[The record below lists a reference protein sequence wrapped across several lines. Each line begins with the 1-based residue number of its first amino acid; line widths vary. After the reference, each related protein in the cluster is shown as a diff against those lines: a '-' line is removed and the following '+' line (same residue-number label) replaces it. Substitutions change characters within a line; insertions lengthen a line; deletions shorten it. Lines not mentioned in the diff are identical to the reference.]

1 MNTEEKIQELTR
13 KALAGDAVAQNS
25 LGVAYHNAD
34 GVERDYVKAYEWYE
48 RSAEQGN
55 DFAQL
60 NLGVLYYYG
69 YGVEKSNSKAF
80 EWFKKSA
87 MQGNS
92 GAQNYIGIFYENGYG
107 VEKSYSKAL
116 EWYSKAAS
124 QGNAFAQNNL
134 GLLYHYGR
142 GVVQD
147 YHLAK
152 EWYLKAARNKN
163 KFALSNLGVLFE
175 NGLGVRQN
183 FRTALSWYEE
193 AAEQGNEGAK
203 ERITSLEKKYNEHLD
218 CLVLHAPSFYNNP
231 FCILG
236 VYSNASARDIAGNK
250 SKMSAYLRIGKKI
263 EFPID
268 KIVSDNYKPL
278 FDVDLLDTKD
288 DENLTIDDVYKKIK
302 ENESEI
308 SKLQGLL
315 STPVNKS
322 PLGLTVEKIK
332 ELKSRDDNKN
342 KLDLLKRNN
351 EDLKRLYETKARKL
365 YTVNRTQESVESALA
380 SINQP
385 IDKIKYA
392 FFWFIQATTSDKIAF
407 DSWINGDIQ
416 KAFDIFYKRDN
427 FSSYINYAI
436 FSFMGNDA
444 EEYIRYMT
452 TIIHDEDYRRE
463 FVSTICGDN
472 YHITEEE
479 LSHLFIDTLLTE
491 LPNEDWITI
500 FTACGPADEDDDY
513 IKEILVKEPIDKLT
527 EAISKSS
534 SIDRSKGNLRSIHGT
549 TLMQQAKKFLPIIE
563 DIIGKNDYKYQQI
576 ADKTAREILSCSIDY
591 YKECGERIYNATKK
605 SLELNEY
612 ANSIAVGATLK
623 ERVKECLKQIQEKYD
638 SLPPESVF
646 NLFSQIRVK
655 ISDFAQKPDL
665 IKHSHE
671 LLSDTFPLLCEIKE
685 KLGRNSKAY
694 QSIAT
699 EVVGNA
705 LVNIIAEVNQAFDDV
720 NTTYQMSKSSS
731 AHALNAQLSMNK
743 KVDILKSAIK
753 SSWLEFLNM
762 DQLDLEAEFKS
773 KRYNPNRE
781 AIKKHVADFR
791 ISTYLMN
798 ASLPFKTETEI
809 YNSATTV
816 YGLETYLQRFP
827 NGKYAVQAK
836 AKKDRL
842 IKEDDD
848 FWHSSSQKGDYEGY
862 LRKYKYGRHSK
873 DAQTEIRKRKELE
886 DENYWTACSKTG
898 DYDLYLKKY
907 KTGKHAKEAETLI
920 KKRKSYKNWAIGISI
935 AVVIFGAIAAIW
947 GAQGFMVL
955 FGGIAFLAFCG
966 AVGRGDQ
973 DCGTRI
979 VCLVVAAIT
988 GAIAYAIA
996 NAYNL

>member
-13 KALAGDAVAQNS
+13 KALAGDANAQNS
-25 LGVAYHNAD
+25 LGIAYHTGD
-34 GVERDYVKAYEWYE
+34 GVTQDYVKAREWYE
-48 RSAEQGN
+48 RSAGQGN
-55 DFAQL
+55 AYAQL
-60 NLGVLYYYG
+60 NLGLLYRYG
-69 YGVEKSNSKAF
+69 LGVEKSYANAF
-80 EWFKKSA
+80 EWFMKSA
-87 MQGNS
+87 MQGNLQ
-92 GAQNYIGIFYENGYG
+92 AQDTVGVFYEFGYG
-107 VEKSYSKAL
+107 VEKSYSKAFM
-116 EWYSKAAS
+116 WYSKAAN
-124 QGNAFAQNNL
+124 QGYASAQNNL
-134 GLLYHYGR
+134 GVLYHNGL
-142 GVVQD
+142 GVIQD
-147 YHLAK
+147 YHIAK
-152 EWYLKAARNKN
+152 EWYLKSARQKE
-163 KFALSNLGVLFE
+163 KFALCNLGVLYE
-175 NGLGVRQN
+175 HGLGVRQN
-183 FRTALSWYEE
+183 YRTALSWYEK
-193 AAEQGNEGAK
+193 AVKLGHEGAK
-203 ERITSLEKKYNEHLD
+203 EKITTLKAKYNEHLD
-218 CLVLHAPSFYNNP
+218 SFVLQAPSFYNNP
-231 FCILG
+231 FLILG

-250 SKMSAYLRIGKKI
+250 SKMSAYMRIGKKI

-268 KIVSDNYKPL
+268 KLVSDIYEPL
-278 FDVDLLDTKD
+278 FDVDSLDTND
-288 DENLTIDDVYKKIK
+288 DESLTLDDVYKKIK

-308 SKLQGLL
+308 SKLQVLL
-315 STPVNKS
+315 LAPANHS
-322 PLGLTVEKIK
+322 PIEDIK
-332 ELKSRDDNKN
+332 RIKSRDDNKN
-342 KLDLLKRNN
+342 KLELLINN
-351 EDLKRLYETKARKL
+351 NKDLKRLYEIKARKL
-365 YTVNRTQESVESALA
+365 YAINRTQESVEAALA

-436 FSFMGNDA
+436 FSFIGNDA

-513 IKEILVKEPIDKLT
+513 IKEALVKEPIDKLT

-534 SIDRSKGNLRSIHGT
+534 SIDRSKGSLRSIHGT
-549 TLMQQAKKFLPIIE
+549 TLMQQAKKLLPIIE

-873 DAQTEIRKRKELE
+873 EAQTEIRKRKELE

-907 KTGKHAKEAETLI
+907 KTGKHAKEAEALI